1 MTAICTVSLRIH
13 CEFVSGILKFM
24 SFQDIKDLTMDGRC
38 LYKYIITV
46 LFNKF
51 GKMLSPLALFK
62 KVIRINVH
70 QKECLGGLIW
80 SWGRIFMTGI
90 EAFWLNGKAGSL
102 LSNTILVFIINLVF
116 SGIYWHF
123 IAPEPLCPFFKF

>member
-24 SFQDIKDLTMDGRC
+24 SFQDIKDLPMDGRC

-51 GKMLSPLALFK
+51 GKMLSLLALFK

-70 QKECLGGLIW
+70 QTGCLGGLI
-80 SWGRIFMTGI
+80 
-90 EAFWLNGKAGSL
+90 
-102 LSNTILVFIINLVF
+102 
-116 SGIYWHF
+116 
-123 IAPEPLCPFFKF
+123 